1 MFSRYVFSLALAVA
15 LVGLCSAQSS
25 PPPLSQ
31 DEQALVERAKALVE
45 TETGVAATNL
55 SVTNLEPVEWND
67 ASLGCPQPGRMYA
80 QVVTPGYR
88 VTLAGPS
95 GENYDVH
102 TAAAPDGSVVLCT
115 QDDTAVKAPAPQPT
129 TPQLTPPQLTPPQ
142 PTTPLTGVVWHWQ
155 TEGLEDTS
163 SYTVAFL
170 PDGQLAIR
178 ADCNRGRASYATFG
192 ANGLRV
198 GAAATTRAACPPGS
212 LGGAFLEQLVSS
224 TSYTLDGDTLTLYP
238 VVAPGTMRFTPVAS
252 AGAVGVQAGGAED
265 EVVLR
270 AAGNE
275 PGWRLELLA
284 SGAARFLYNYGEQE
298 LTAQTSFEE
307 TVAGA
312 TYRADTRTHTLEVT
326 VTKAACSDSMSG
338 EAFALT
344 VTVTLDGATYQGCG
358 RRLG

>member
-25 PPPLSQ
+25 PPLSQ

-45 TETGVAATNL
+45 RETGVAATNL
-55 SVTNLEPVEWND
+55 SVTSLESVEWND
-67 ASLGCPQPGRMYA
+67 ASLGCPQPRTMYA

-95 GENYDVH
+95 GESYDVH

-129 TPQLTPPQLTPPQ
+129 TPQLTTPQ
-142 PTTPLTGVVWHWQ
+142 PTTPLTGVVWQWR
-155 TEGLEDTS
+155 TDRLEDTS
-163 SYTVAFL
+163 SYTVEFL

-252 AGAVGVQAGGAED
+252 AGAAGEQAGGAGD

-284 SGAARFLYNYGEQE
+284 GGAARFLYNYGEQE

-307 TVAGA
+307 TAAGA
-312 TYRADTRTHTLEVT
+312 TYRADTGTHTLEVT
-326 VTKAACSDSMSG
+326 VTKVACSDSMSG

-358 RRLG
+358 RRLV